1 MRFLVVLFM
10 ALCLALLLPA
20 QVPVNDVGQ
29 FYPEFQEY
37 ANDRAM
43 SMSYLSR
50 EWPEPEQWRVQ
61 CRAKMMEL
69 LGYTPE
75 PVTLNP
81 EILEETKKEGYTRYK
96 VRYSITP
103 QRRTEAYLLIPDG
116 LRGPAPAVIALHDHG
131 GFYFFGKEKIT
142 QTENQPE
149 ILRRFIDEAYGGRT
163 YADELVRH
171 GFVVLCPDAFYF
183 GSQRLQ
189 EELVPDLF
197 KEDPGLNS
205 ADRNVYIEAFNALCS
220 RHESIMAKY
229 MFASGTTWTGILS
242 YGDRR
247 SVDYLLT
254 RPEIDPEHIG
264 CMGLSIG
271 GYRSAFLFGLDP
283 RIRAG
288 VVAGWLPSYPRQMN
302 NHFRHHTWMVYV
314 PGLLDFMDVPDVASL
329 NVPRPLMV
337 QNCKKDELYTM
348 ESMEVA
354 AKKVEAIYTRWG
366 APDHVRVNWYDV
378 PHSLTLDM
386 QDDAIE
392 WLEYWLKG
400 SAGRQATHR

>member
-1 MRFLVVLFM
+1 MIMRFLVVLFM

-254 RPEIDPEHIG
+254 RPEIDPEHIR
-264 CMGLSIG
+264 CM
-271 GYRSAFLFGLDP
+271 
-283 RIRAG
+283 
-288 VVAGWLPSYPRQMN
+288 
-302 NHFRHHTWMVYV
+302 
-314 PGLLDFMDVPDVASL
+314 
-329 NVPRPLMV
+329 
-337 QNCKKDELYTM
+337 
-348 ESMEVA
+348 
-354 AKKVEAIYTRWG
+354 
-366 APDHVRVNWYDV
+366 
-378 PHSLTLDM
+378 
-386 QDDAIE
+386 
-392 WLEYWLKG
+392 
-400 SAGRQATHR
+400 